1 MKNLEE
7 GGWCGEVH
15 LFTRYGM
22 AEPDFSGMEHQSV
35 ALRAVE
41 FIANDG
47 TSQAVGMSTVDA
59 QLVGA
64 ACLGIEG
71 NDVRG

>member
-7 GGWCGEVH
+7 GGWCDEVH

-41 FIANDG
+41 LVALDG
-47 TSQAVGMSTVDA
+47 ASQSVGMGAMDA